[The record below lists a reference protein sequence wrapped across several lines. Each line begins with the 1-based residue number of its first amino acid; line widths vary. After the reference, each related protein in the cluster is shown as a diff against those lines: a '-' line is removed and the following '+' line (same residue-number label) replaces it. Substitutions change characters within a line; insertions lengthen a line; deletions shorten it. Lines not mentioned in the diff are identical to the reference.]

1 MATIAN
7 TARHT
12 AVCVVPFS
20 VHAYKRFCWDCRA
33 FVCMHTMTRLMTIN
47 RAMANVTVKTRT
59 ACAMVV
65 NRTASFAAQELVAG
79 TSSHCEMILLQA
91 HIHSKQEA

>member
-1 MATIAN
+1 
-7 TARHT
+7 
-12 AVCVVPFS
+12 
-20 VHAYKRFCWDCRA
+20 
-33 FVCMHTMTRLMTIN
+33 MTIN